1 MSMKTTIQVSKITK
15 NNLKELKYDLRV
27 ETYEEVIKILIE
39 SYKVRTNP

>member
-1 MSMKTTIQVSKITK
+1 MSNTTIQVSKITK

-39 SYKVRTNP
+39 SYKVKTNP